1 MSVRGWLRRRRTKRR
16 WRESERWVEG
26 PLREFVYL
34 DEVSVYS
41 LVASQVG
48 LVVTEVTE
56 TQASSLQS
64 EVSTGVGVSGPLKAE
79 VGSKVQAVDSHG
91 SQVLRKAIIQ
101 TTFKQLHDTVRR
113 SGALRLAADVED
125 QATIRTLDDVRRLAA
140 EKPHS
145 PLVLAPSRLR
155 RGDLIEMDVQ
165 LEPEP
170 IFEAGMAVSGVL
182 DIIQDDPPAFGVD
195 DLTQL
200 AQIRLASRMLDKVLA
215 GLVPLRGRAV
225 NYAAV
230 QIDDEEWL
238 VHAYLIAKLTT
249 PPPTVPVFVVGVAQQ
264 GLFWK
269 DVRRVLFSRSDY
281 RVLAR
286 LNRTGVQHSWTPIKL
301 VDVLSN
307 VVPDFA
313 NVMDAFNA
321 GVLPAMS
328 AAVAAQQDTSPND
341 RVRAGMLAYAAMLS
355 ERAGIDIT
363 EAELEAAGVLDSSRL
378 DGSVSVPLW
387 REGLAPITSL
397 VEERTGQTFSR
408 EVTSDFRAAALMH
421 ADLLDSRAVVP
432 DVDLAPPHD
441 KASERFLDSEIVALY
456 W

>member
-1 MSVRGWLRRRRTKRR
+1 MSLRGWLRRRQYKRQ
-16 WRESERWVEG
+16 WKESERWVEG

-48 LVVTEVTE
+48 LVVTEVTD

-64 EVSTGVGVSGPLKAE
+64 EVSAGVGVSGPLKAE
-79 VGSKVQAVDSHG
+79 IGSKVQAADSHG

-101 TTFKQLHDTVRR
+101 TTFKQLHETVRR

-145 PLVLAPSRLR
+145 PLALAPSRLG

-225 NYAAV
+225 NYGAV
-230 QIDDEEWL
+230 EIGDEEWL
-238 VHAYLIAKLTT
+238 VHTDLIAQLTA
-249 PPPTVPVFVVGVAQQ
+249 PPATVPVLVVGVAQQ

-313 NVMDAFNA
+313 NVMDAFNE

-328 AAVAAQQDTSPND
+328 AAVAAQQDTSSND
-341 RVRAGMLAYAAMLS
+341 RMRAGMLAYTAMLA

-363 EAELEAAGVLDSSRL
+363 EAELEAAGLLDSSRL
-378 DGSVSVPLW
+378 DGSVSVRLW
-387 REGLAPITSL
+387 RKVLAPITSL
-397 VEERTGQTFSR
+397 VEERTGETLPR

-421 ADLLDSRAVVP
+421 AGLLDPGAAVP
-432 DVDLAPPHD
+432 DVDLTPPQD
-441 KASERFLDSEIVALY
+441 KSPECFLDSEIVALY